1 MATLIE
7 STKYSLKTNIRLET
21 HPTKN
26 LFEAHPTKGLFE
38 AHPTKNL
45 FEAHLKHT
53 PLTANNLNW
62 ERPVSNQL
70 DVLTLGD
77 PFTVGEPNL
86 PFHLETDIKIY
97 E

>member
-38 AHPTKNL
+38 AHPTKSL
-45 FEAHLKHT
+45 FEAHPTK
-53 PLTANNLNW
+53 
-62 ERPVSNQL
+62 
-70 DVLTLGD
+70 VLFEAHPTYRHQSELG
-77 PFTVGEPNL
+77 
-86 PFHLETDIKIY
+86 ETSQ
-97 E
+97 

>member
-1 MATLIE
+1 MKHTLPKI
-7 STKYSLKTNIRLET
+7 YLKHTLL
-21 HPTKN
+21 KVY
-26 LFEAHPTKGLFE
+26 
-38 AHPTKNL
+38 
-45 FEAHLKHT
+45 LKHT
-53 PLTANNLNW
+53 PLTAINLNW

-86 PFHLETDIKIY
+86 QFHLETDIKIY